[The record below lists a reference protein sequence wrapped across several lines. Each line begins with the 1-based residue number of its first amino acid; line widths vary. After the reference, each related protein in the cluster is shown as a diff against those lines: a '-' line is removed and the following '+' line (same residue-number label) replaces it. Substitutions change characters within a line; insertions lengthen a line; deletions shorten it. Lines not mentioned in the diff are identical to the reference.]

1 MPEARK
7 SSDILK
13 DGKKGKVG
21 RPALDP
27 EQGPLRGERLVE
39 YKLESQKDQRKRER
53 LSKVRL
59 AAYMSRKDKQ
69 PVESLLDEGR
79 DKEMEV
85 SLEEVERE
93 EPVEE
98 KEESK
103 AVSKTSFY
111 RKLDQA
117 KAEIEKMSMFEK
129 VDVTV
134 KLLASHDFDETKVG
148 VTISGKEAKQH
159 LSKGLTQMSPYQLRE
174 RCRVLLGILESHA
187 DGEDLLRSLLRT
199 TVTEL

>member
-1 MPEARK
+1 MPARKKGGRGGEREAAGRRATDGRQSRNATDEQKSEYWRSYRAKERGQKKVPEARK

-85 SLEEVERE
+85 SLEEVER
-93 EPVEE
+93 
-98 KEESK
+98 K
-103 AVSKTSFY
+103 
-111 RKLDQA
+111 RKNQ
-117 KAEIEKMSMFEK
+117 K
-129 VDVTV
+129 
-134 KLLASHDFDETKVG
+134 
-148 VTISGKEAKQH
+148 
-159 LSKGLTQMSPYQLRE
+159 R
-174 RCRVLLGILESHA
+174 
-187 DGEDLLRSLLRT
+187 
-199 TVTEL
+199 